1 MRPSPFATSKH
12 SSAAGMADHDVLIA
26 GGGPVGCALALA
38 LRGVCSVA
46 VLEARPEGSAS
57 SAARPIA
64 LSHGSRLILERLGAW
79 EALQPATPITRIH
92 ISQRGG
98 FGQAEL
104 DCEEAQLPA
113 LGYVV
118 DYNRLTQILSQLA
131 AGSCDYV
138 GGASVLTLGAG
149 PDAAR
154 VTFQAGAASR
164 QFSAR
169 LVALADG
176 GMVARIARVRTREY
190 RQAALTSE
198 ITSARPHR
206 NVAYE
211 RFTSEGPLALLPSGE
226 RMALVWSTHPSHAQ
240 ELCTMPEREFLQ
252 QLQRAFGQRLGAL
265 EAAGPRVSHPLA
277 LRVTG
282 PLPISRAVV
291 LGNAAQTLHPVAGQG
306 FNLNLPLPAGTDFAR
321 WRAALKTA
329 LDRVRDYKPDALVV
343 ALGVD
348 TFEGDPI
355 SCFKLKSEDYIQ
367 LGRDL
372 SVTRLPVVFTLEGG
386 YAVAA
391 MGVNVVNVL
400 EGFLAS

>member
-306 FNLNLPLPAGTDFAR
+306 FNLGLRDAWELADVAR
-321 WRAALKTA
+321 AVAIEEIGGAAMLSAYAARRKI
-329 LDRVRDYKPDALVV
+329 DRGGGIWFTDALVRLFSNDV
-343 ALGVD
+343 GPLKLARGLGLALLGALPPAKDLVVRRM
-348 TFEGDPI
+348 TFGAR
-355 SCFKLKSEDYIQ
+355 
-367 LGRDL
+367 G
-372 SVTRLPVVFTLEGG
+372 
-386 YAVAA
+386 
-391 MGVNVVNVL
+391 
-400 EGFLAS
+400 